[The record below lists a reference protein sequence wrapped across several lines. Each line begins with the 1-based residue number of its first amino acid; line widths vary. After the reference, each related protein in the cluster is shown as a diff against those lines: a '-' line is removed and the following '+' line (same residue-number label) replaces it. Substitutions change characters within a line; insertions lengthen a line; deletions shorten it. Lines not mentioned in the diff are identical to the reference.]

1 MKHALGV
8 ALVQQPE
15 GLTSLKSGLTKLS
28 KQKLN
33 FAPFSEVASTATG
46 VNKTTLFGNQLGFAG
61 A

>member
-15 GLTSLKSGLTKLS
+15 GLTSLKSALTKLS

-33 FAPFSEVASTATG
+33 FAPFSEVASTATSA
-46 VNKTTLFGNQLGFAG
+46 NKTTVFRNQWGFAG